1 MTIQNQP
8 QVHMNFL
15 FLKMTAQSTDLS
27 SWIIP
32 YKYIWHNVDTL
43 GHIYSQNR
51 ENETSGPN
59 QNGSIGS
66 HLKSHNWYRV
76 SSTILFRNR
85 IYDNSPL
92 VPKIWI
98 QNIPRTVV
106 NPQIYF
112 TSTSY
117 ISSGRGTFLALQPRF
132 TLRNA
137 IQNVS
142 YLQA

>member
-1 MTIQNQP
+1 MTDIT
-8 QVHMNFL
+8 
-15 FLKMTAQSTDLS
+15 TAQNIDLS
-27 SWIIP
+27 SWIIL
-32 YKYIWHNVDTL
+32 YKYIWHNIDTL
-43 GHIYSQNR
+43 GHIDCYNR
-51 ENETSGPN
+51 ENETRGPN

-66 HLKSHNWYRV
+66 PLKSSELGLRKPETRSEPQSHVVIVN
-76 SSTILFRNR
+76 
-85 IYDNSPL
+85 YDNSL
-92 VPKIWI
+92 SLLKIWI

-117 ISSGRGTFLALQPRF
+117 TSSGRGTSLVFQPMF
-132 TLRNA
+132 TLRNT